1 VAKAKVLIWDIETAP
16 NIGYTWGKYD
26 QNVIEFIQPWYT
38 MCFSYQWVGQK
49 KVHVVAQPD
58 FPEYYAENPNCD
70 LKVAEACWEV
80 MDEADVAVA
89 HNGNKFDIKKM
100 NTRYAV
106 HKLGPHSDVR
116 PVDTLQVARR
126 AFAFNSNKLDDLG
139 AEFDIGRKIKH
150 EGFSLWTKCMAG
162 DMAAWA
168 RMKKYA
174 KQDAALLHD
183 LYHEL
188 LPWMPTHPNL
198 STIGGE
204 SGACPKCQAPSP
216 GWIARGNRVAR
227 TYSYKQWQCKMCGS
241 YSSERLRD
249 QTRPP
254 PSMV

>member
-1 VAKAKVLIWDIETAP
+1 MTDAKVLIWDIETAP

-26 QNVIEFIQPWYT
+26 QNVIEFVQPWYA

-58 FPEYYAENPNCD
+58 FPEYYADNPNCD
-70 LKVAEACWEV
+70 LKVAEACWKV

-116 PVDTLQVARR
+116 PVDTLMVARR

-162 DMAAWA
+162 DTAAWG

-174 KQDAALLHD
+174 RQDAALLHD
-183 LYHEL
+183 LYQEL
-188 LPWMPTHPNL
+188 LPWMPQHPNL
-198 STIGGE
+198 STI
-204 SGACPKCQAPSP
+204 SGNPHACPKCQAPSP
-216 GWIARGNRVAR
+216 GWVSRGTRVTR
-227 TYSYKQWQCKMCGS
+227 TYSYRQWQCKMCGS
-241 YSSERLRD
+241 YSSERGRD
-249 QTRPP
+249 KDTPTP
-254 PSMV
+254 EMV